1 MMAWLRRQSI
11 AALRPLCLPLREN
24 IPALRRRLPVGRQ
37 HLAGFPLIW
46 ALAFV
51 PVAAC
56 AQPLADGELG
66 WLVQEPDE
74 RPPREA
80 RLRPPPERFARIAQ
94 DGNFVLPLEQRGNEA
109 SLMEAARRGD
119 TEAAKALLKAG
130 ASPNIGDYWRD
141 TPLVE
146 AARQDNLE
154 LAQVLLDA
162 GAVPDA
168 KGRGYTPLGL
178 AAKNG
183 NVRLVE
189 MLLRFG
195 ANPDRKSDDG
205 DTPAHAAA
213 LMGKPEVI
221 AALARARPD
230 WQLFNREGLSAL
242 AVAAANGQ
250 YAAAEAL
257 VRAGAPL
264 EWGDKKFRP
273 PLWWAFSV
281 ADLDMARLLVKLGAQ
296 PGHLPV
302 ETLQ

>member
-1 MMAWLRRQSI
+1 MPSSRFLIALLGWL
-11 AALRPLCLPLREN
+11 
-24 IPALRRRLPVGRQ
+24 PAL
-37 HLAGFPLIW
+37 AS
-46 ALAFV
+46 
-51 PVAAC
+51 

-66 WLVQEPDE
+66 WLVQETGE

-80 RLRPPPERFARIAQ
+80 RLRPPPERFALIAK
-94 DGNFVLPLEQRGNEA
+94 DGNFVLPLEQRGDEA
-109 SLMEAARRGD
+109 RLMDAARRGD
-119 TEAAKALLKAG
+119 IAAVKALLKAG

-154 LAQVLLDA
+154 LAQILLDA
-162 GAVPDA
+162 GALPDA

-213 LMGKPEVI
+213 LMGKPAVI

-230 WQLFNREGLSAL
+230 WRLYNREGLSPL

-257 VRAGAPL
+257 ARAGAPL
-264 EWGDKKFRP
+264 EWGDKKLRP

-281 ADLDMARLLVKLGAQ
+281 ADLDMARLLLKLGAA
-296 PGHLPV
+296 PGKLPV
-302 ETLQ
+302 ESLQ

>member
-1 MMAWLRRQSI
+1 MPSSKLLILLLGLVPAF
-11 AALRPLCLPLREN
+11 AA
-24 IPALRRRLPVGRQ
+24 
-37 HLAGFPLIW
+37 
-46 ALAFV
+46 
-51 PVAAC
+51 

-66 WLVQEPDE
+66 WLVQESDE

-80 RLRPPPERFARIAQ
+80 RLLPPPERFVLISK
-94 DGNFVLPLEQRGNEA
+94 DGNFVLPLDQRGIEA
-109 SLMEAARRGD
+109 RLMDAARRSD
-119 TEAAKALLKAG
+119 IEAVRALLKAG

-154 LAQVLLDA
+154 LAQILLDA

-189 MLLRFG
+189 MLLRAG
-195 ANPDRKSDDG
+195 ASPDRKSDDG

-213 LMGKPEVI
+213 LVGKPEVI
-221 AALARARPD
+221 TALASARPD
-230 WQLFNREGLSAL
+230 WRLYNREGLSPL

-257 VRAGAPL
+257 SRAGAPL
-264 EWGDKKFRP
+264 EWGDRKFRP

-281 ADLDMARLLVKLGAQ
+281 ADLDMARLLLKLGAQ
-296 PGHLPV
+296 PGKLPV
-302 ETLQ
+302 ESLQ

>member
-1 MMAWLRRQSI
+1 MMARLRWEGISV
-11 AALRPLCLPLREN
+11 LRLLS
-24 IPALRRRLPVGRQ
+24 VGRQ
-37 HLAGFPLIW
+37 HLADFPLIL

-51 PVAAC
+51 PAA
-56 AQPLADGELG
+56 AWSQPLADGELG
-66 WLVQEPDE
+66 WLVQESDE

-80 RLRPPPERFARIAQ
+80 RLRPPPERFVLIAR
-94 DGNFVLPLEQRGNEA
+94 DGNFVLPLEARGDEA
-109 SLMEAARRGD
+109 KLMDAARRGD
-119 TEAAKALLKAG
+119 IEAVRALLKAG

-154 LAQVLLDA
+154 LAQILLDA
-162 GAVPDA
+162 GAVPDT

-189 MLLRFG
+189 MLLRYG

-205 DTPAHAAA
+205 DTPTHAAA
-213 LMGKPEVI
+213 RMGKPGVI
-221 AALARARPD
+221 AALATVRPD
-230 WQLFNREGLSAL
+230 WRLFDREGLSPL
-242 AVAAANGQ
+242 AVAAVNGQ
-250 YAAAEAL
+250 LDAAEAL
-257 VRAGAPL
+257 ARAGASL
-264 EWGDKKFRP
+264 EWGDKKLHP

-281 ADLDMARLLVKLGAQ
+281 ADLDMARLLVKLGAD
-296 PGHLPV
+296 PGQLPV

>member
-1 MMAWLRRQSI
+1 MPSSK
-11 AALRPLCLPLREN
+11 
-24 IPALRRRLPVGRQ
+24 G
-37 HLAGFPLIW
+37 LI
-46 ALAFV
+46 FV
-51 PVAAC
+51 LGLMPGLAC

-66 WLVQEPDE
+66 WLVTEANE

-80 RLRPPPERFARIAQ
+80 RLRPPPERFALIAK
-94 DGNFVLPLEQRGNEA
+94 DGNAVLPPEQRGEEA
-109 SLMEAARRGD
+109 LLMDAARRGD
-119 TEAAKALLKAG
+119 LETVNALLKAG

-146 AARQDNLE
+146 AARREHLE
-154 LAQVLLDA
+154 LAQILLDA
-162 GAVPDA
+162 GAVPDT

-189 MLLRFG
+189 MLLRAG
-195 ANPDRKSDDG
+195 ANPDLKSDDG

-221 AALARARPD
+221 VALAAARPD
-230 WQLFNREGLSAL
+230 WRLYNREGLSPL

-257 VRAGAPL
+257 VQAGAPL
-264 EWGDKKFRP
+264 EWGDKKFHP

-281 ADLDMARLLVKLGAQ
+281 ADLDMARLLVKLGAA
-296 PGHLPV
+296 PGGLPV

>member
-1 MMAWLRRQSI
+1 MISRLRRESV
-11 AALRPLCLPLREN
+11 
-24 IPALRRRLPVGRQ
+24 PALRLLSVGRQ
-37 HLAGFPLIW
+37 HLADFPLIL

-51 PVAAC
+51 PAAAC
-56 AQPLADGELG
+56 SQPLADGELG
-66 WLVQEPDE
+66 WLVQEESE

-80 RLRPPPERFARIAQ
+80 RLRPPPERFALIAQ
-94 DGNFVLPLEQRGNEA
+94 DGNFVLPLEARGDEA
-109 SLMEAARRGD
+109 KLMDAARRGD
-119 TEAAKALLKAG
+119 LEAVKALLKAG

-154 LAQVLLDA
+154 LAQTLLDA

-195 ANPDRKSDDG
+195 AHPDRKSDDG

-221 AALARARPD
+221 AALAKARPD
-230 WQLFNREGLSAL
+230 WRLYNREGLSPL
-242 AVAAANGQ
+242 AVASANGQ
-250 YAAAEAL
+250 LAAAEAL

-281 ADLDMARLLVKLGAQ
+281 ADLDMARLLVKLGAA
-296 PGHLPV
+296 PGQLPV

>member
-1 MMAWLRRQSI
+1 MPSSKYLI
-11 AALRPLCLPLREN
+11 FLLAA
-24 IPALRRRLPVGRQ
+24 APVC
-37 HLAGFPLIW
+37 
-46 ALAFV
+46 AF
-51 PVAAC
+51 

-66 WLVQEPDE
+66 WLVQEEAE

-80 RLRPPPERFARIAQ
+80 RLRPPPERFGLIPQ
-94 DGNFVLPLEQRGNEA
+94 DGNFTLPREQQGAEA
-109 SLMEAARRGD
+109 KLMDAARRGD
-119 TEAAKALLKAG
+119 IDAVKQLLKDG

-146 AARQDNLE
+146 AARQDHLE
-154 LAQVLLDA
+154 LAQILLDA

-189 MLLRFG
+189 MLLRYG

-213 LMGKPEVI
+213 RMGKPGVI
-221 AALARARPD
+221 AALAQARPD
-230 WQLFNREGLSAL
+230 WRLYDREGLSAL

-281 ADLDMARLLVKLGAQ
+281 ADLDMARLLVRLGAQ
-296 PGHLPV
+296 PGGLPV